1 MPGFSCIEA
10 GLHYYKQED
19 FHMKIKAKLVSVEN
33 HEYLIRSAAVE
44 DASELSALRLQLD
57 GETENF
63 DRVQGEGFLDEAA
76 FLYLIQSD
84 TNTPNNLML
93 VAEMNGKLVG
103 YARCEGSTFK
113 RLAHKVEFGVGV
125 LQKYWGHGIGK
136 NLIQTCLVWAKS
148 NGKKKMTLQ
157 VLETNKPAIQ
167 LYKSYGFETEGIL
180 KKDKLLADGNYYNTL
195 IMGAYF
201 H

>member
-1 MPGFSCIEA
+1 
-10 GLHYYKQED
+10 
-19 FHMKIKAKLVSVEN
+19 MKIKANLVRAGN
-33 HEYLIRSAAVE
+33 HEYLIRSAVEE

-84 TNTPNNLML
+84 TVAPNNLMI
-93 VAEMNGKLVG
+93 VAEKNGKLVG

-125 LQKYWGHGIGK
+125 LQTYWGQGIGK
-136 NLIQTCLVWAKS
+136 NLLHSSLDWAKL
-148 NGKKKMTLQ
+148 NGLRKITLQ
-157 VLETNKPAIQ
+157 VLETNKSAIH
-167 LYKSYGFETEGIL
+167 LYQKSGFDIEGTL
-180 KKDKLLADGNYYNTL
+180 QKDKLLSNGKYYNTIL
-195 IMGAYF
+195 MGAF
-201 H
+201 IN